1 MTSPEQPGEREK
13 ELAARLQ
20 AMEQQLERL
29 TARMS
34 EEGAGDASPAVTVNS
49 PMPTSGTS
57 YSQPED
63 LADVSEEVLNW
74 ASRNALLPRVAAL
87 CFLLVIA
94 LILRTVTD
102 SGIINKLIGSG
113 LGMGYAATLIIA
125 GWFLYERKSPLAPVC
140 AACGALLMSSVV
152 VETHSHFKALPLVP
166 AYLTL
171 VVTGIAMALISRKYG
186 AFTPISVGTLGMC
199 LAGAAIDYPH
209 PYFPYLSLVLFA
221 ATILANIA
229 AQMKHCGWLRWT
241 AAFVSMFMLQLWGY
255 RLGYLVRK
263 GETIPP
269 DAAPA
274 LFLPIL
280 AVFALTYFA
289 LALYGIISRTSERVS
304 RFDAMLPTINSL
316 WAFSTALYMVGPTGS
331 ASIIIGVI
339 GSATAL
345 GFLAIS
351 FWYANRTTS
360 GTGGAGA
367 LVFASGALLAVA
379 LPTLTGKII
388 FSLPILSVIA
398 IFMAVISR
406 SWKSGSVRLATYLF
420 SLYCG
425 VVTVFLLRGDSPM
438 ALDFVAIVPAGLVAC
453 IVLYHFQWCRLHTP
467 DGYTFFDRFDPKD
480 RTATLLLLTGLL
492 CCFSV
497 IRSVI
502 HQTLL
507 VVSGAVVPAVF
518 SCSQSVLI
526 NGAGLVLIVL
536 AFVRRN
542 KELRNMAIL
551 ITLAGGFK
559 VFASDLLGIHGMPLV
574 FSVFSFGLLVAVES
588 IALGKWPKADSDGDE
603 VETPPN

>member
-1 MTSPEQPGEREK
+1 MTSPEQPGDREK
-13 ELAARLQ
+13 ELTARLQ
-20 AMEQQLERL
+20 AMEQQLQKL
-29 TARMS
+29 TARIG
-34 EEGAGDASPAVTVNS
+34 EEAATGPPLQTPTTPPSPTDNS
-49 PMPTSGTS
+49 GYAP
-57 YSQPED
+57 PED
-63 LADVSEEVLNW
+63 LGDVSEELLNW
-74 ASRNALLPRVAAL
+74 AGRNALLPRVATL
-87 CFLLVIA
+87 CFLLVVA

-125 GWFLYERKSPLAPVC
+125 AWYLYVRKSPLAPVC
-140 AACGALLMSSVV
+140 AACGALLMSSIV

-171 VVTGIAMALISRKYG
+171 VVTGIAMAIISRKFD

-221 ATILANIA
+221 ANILAYRA
-229 AQMKHCGWLRWT
+229 AQMEYCGWLRWT
-241 AAFVSMFMLQLWGY
+241 AAFVSMFMLQLWGF
-255 RLGYLVRK
+255 RLGYLTRK
-263 GETIPP
+263 AETIPS
-269 DAAPA
+269 DLAPA

-289 LALYGIISRTSERVS
+289 FSLYGIISRTSQRVS
-304 RFDAMLPTINSL
+304 RFDATLPTINSL
-316 WAFSTALYMVGPTGS
+316 WAFSTALYVVGPIGS
-331 ASIIIGVI
+331 APIIIGII
-339 GSATAL
+339 GSSIAL
-345 GFLAIS
+345 SFLAIS
-351 FWYANRTTS
+351 FWHANRSTT

-379 LPTLTGKII
+379 LPTITGKII

-425 VVTVFLLRGDSPM
+425 LATVYLLRGNSPL
-438 ALDFVAIVPAGLVAC
+438 ALDFVDIIPSGLVAC
-453 IVLYHFQWCRLHTP
+453 IVLYHFQWCRWHP
-467 DGYTFFDRFDPKD
+467 PAGYTFFDRFDPKD
-480 RTATLLLLTGLL
+480 RTATLLLLAGLL
-492 CCFSV
+492 CCFIV
-497 IRSVI
+497 VRSII

-507 VVSGAVVPAVF
+507 VVSGVVAPPVF

-526 NGAGLVLIVL
+526 NSAGLVLIIL
-536 AFVRRN
+536 AFLRRD

-551 ITLAGGFK
+551 ITMAGGFK
-559 VFASDLLGIHGMPLV
+559 VFASDLLGIHGLPLV
-574 FSVFSFGLLVAVES
+574 FSVFSFGMLVAVES
-588 IALGKWPKADSDGDE
+588 IALGKWPKITVDNTNDE
-603 VETPPN
+603 NA